1 MAYLLTG
8 IPLTIATKL
17 FSVGISLT
25 NNTGIFSL
33 FMSVSVIVSYFIDIL
48 RYKLVLNPFAAI
60 GSVLITAGIALAI
73 LKKDKIL

>member
-8 IPLTIATKL
+8 VPLTVATKL

-33 FMSVSVIVSYFIDIL
+33 FMTVSVIVSYFIDLL
-48 RYKLVLNPFAAI
+48 RYKQMLNPFAAV
-60 GSVLITAGIALAI
+60 GSVLIIVGITTAI
-73 LKKDKIL
+73 LKKDKIV